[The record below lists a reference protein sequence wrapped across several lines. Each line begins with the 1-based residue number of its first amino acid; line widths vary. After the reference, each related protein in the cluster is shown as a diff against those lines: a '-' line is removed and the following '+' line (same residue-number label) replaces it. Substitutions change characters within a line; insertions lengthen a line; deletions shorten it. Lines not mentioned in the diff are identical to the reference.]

1 MIVHLYKSFVLG
13 LNALP
18 LPLPVPLPLPQP
30 LPVLPQLLHVLLLG
44 VCGFLVAPSL
54 AEPELQ
60 GVTAAVHCL
69 ILIIV
74 CSIFHNTVIA
84 IVTITL
90 ITFRFSIHFITF
102 YLVWGSVSVSYM
114 TFSTWAA
121 SIVLAIFKLMKGVR
135 QLLACKSRPT

>member
-1 MIVHLYKSFVLG
+1 MLFLSLCLFPCLFPNLYQFF
-13 LNALP
+13 
-18 LPLPVPLPLPQP
+18 
-30 LPVLPQLLHVLLLG
+30 PQLLHVLLLG

-54 AEPELQ
+54 PEPELQ

-69 ILIIV
+69 TPIIV

-90 ITFRFSIHFITF
+90 ITFRFSIHFIIF
-102 YLVWGSVSVSYM
+102 YLVWGSVSVSFM